1 MTVLAEPA
9 LPPGGPRLLRLA
21 NLSPAERDAL
31 MMRRAPDMAHH
42 VERARPIVEAVRDQ
56 GDRALVRFA
65 EQFDGVLMSRE
76 QLRVSPQDFTTA
88 PQDVPDD
95 VVEAIAMA
103 ADHVRLVHERQRPA
117 TLDMVEVRPGVMAGD
132 RHVPIDSVACYVP
145 RGKGAFPSVALMT
158 AIPAVVAGVKKV
170 VIVTPPGPGGRCDP
184 ATLVAARAAG
194 VEDVCL
200 AGGAQAVAAAAF
212 GTETVPRCVRIVG
225 PGSPWVGAAMTL
237 CADYIEPGPPAG
249 PSEAVVFADDTADV
263 GRVALDLLIE
273 AEHGDDSTVFLVTW
287 NDEFAEAVADA
298 ICGHLENLSRE
309 RRHYARAALGTNGG
323 LVIAGD
329 AGDALDFV
337 NAFAPEHLQIA
348 SRRPRAWLDAISNA
362 GEILLGQD
370 APFSMANYMIGVN
383 AVLPTGG
390 KAASRSALG
399 VMDFLKRQ
407 SIAELT
413 PAGHDFLAPATR
425 VLADYEGF
433 DAHALAITA
442 RQDPS

>member
-1 MTVLAEPA
+1 MTALAEPSIPA
-9 LPPGGPRLLRLA
+9 AVPRILRLA
-21 NLSPAERDAL
+21 NLSPDRRDAL
-31 MMRRAPDMAHH
+31 MIRRAPDMAHH
-42 VERARPIVEAVRDQ
+42 VERARPIIKAVRRE

-65 EQFDGVLMSRE
+65 EQFDGVRMSRE
-76 QLRVSPQDFTTA
+76 QLKVAPQDFA
-88 PQDVPDD
+88 RARRNVPDE
-95 VVEAIAMA
+95 VVEAISMA
-103 ADHVRLVHERQRPA
+103 ADNIRRVHERQRPA

-170 VIVTPPGPGGRCDP
+170 VIVTPPGPGGHCDP
-184 ATLVAARAAG
+184 ATLVAARVAG

-200 AGGAQAVAAAAF
+200 AGGAQAVAAVAF
-212 GTETVPRCVRIVG
+212 GTESVPHCVRIVG

-237 CADYIEPGPPAG
+237 CSEYIEPGPPAG

-287 NDEFAEAVADA
+287 NDEFAEAVADG
-298 ICGHLENLSRE
+298 ISGHLENLSRE
-309 RRHYARAALGTNGG
+309 RRCYARAALGANGG

-329 AGDALDFV
+329 AGEALDFV

-413 PAGHDFLAPATR
+413 PAGHDILAPATR
-425 VLADYEGF
+425 ILADYEGF

-442 RQDPS
+442 RRQPS

>member
-1 MTVLAEPA
+1 MAEPV
-9 LPPGGPRLLRLA
+9 LPPAVPRILHLA
-21 NLSPAERDAL
+21 NLSPAGRDAL
-31 MMRRAPDMAHH
+31 MARHAPDMARH
-42 VERARPIVEAVRDQ
+42 VERARPIVEAVRDE
-56 GDRALVRFA
+56 GDQALVRFA
-65 EQFDGVLMSRE
+65 EEFDGVLMSRE
-76 QLRVSPQDFTTA
+76 QLKVARQDFDRA
-88 PQDVPDD
+88 RQDVPDD

-103 ADHVRLVHERQRPA
+103 ADHIRFVHERQRPA

-158 AIPAVVAGVKKV
+158 AIPAIVAGVRNV

-184 ATLVAARAAG
+184 ATLLAARAAG

-200 AGGAQAVAAAAF
+200 AGGAQAVAAVAF
-212 GTETVPRCVRIVG
+212 GTDTVPRCVRIVG

-237 CADYIEPGPPAG
+237 CAEYIEPGPPAG

-263 GRVALDLLIE
+263 ARVALDLLIE

-287 NDEFAEAVADA
+287 NDKFAEAVADA
-298 ICGHLENLSRE
+298 VSGHLEALSRE
-309 RRHYARAALGTNGG
+309 RRRYACAALGANGG
-323 LVIAGD
+323 LVVARD

-407 SIAELT
+407 SVAELT
-413 PAGHDFLAPATR
+413 PAGHDALAPATR
-425 VLADYEGF
+425 ILADYEGF

-442 RQDPS
+442 RQHPS

>member
-1 MTVLAEPA
+1 MAEPV
-9 LPPGGPRLLRLA
+9 LPPAVPRILHLA
-21 NLSPAERDAL
+21 NLSPAGRDAL
-31 MMRRAPDMAHH
+31 MVRHAPDMARH
-42 VERARPIVEAVRDQ
+42 VEQARPIVDAVRDE
-56 GDRALVRFA
+56 GDQALVRFA
-65 EQFDGVLMSRE
+65 EEFDGVLMSRE
-76 QLRVSPQDFTTA
+76 QLKVARQDFDRA
-88 PQDVPDD
+88 RQHVPDD

-103 ADHVRLVHERQRPA
+103 ADHIRFVHERQRPA

-158 AIPAVVAGVKKV
+158 AIPAVVAGVRKV

-200 AGGAQAVAAAAF
+200 AGGAQAVAAVAF
-212 GTETVPRCVRIVG
+212 GTDTVPRCVRIVG

-263 GRVALDLLIE
+263 ARVALDLLIE

-287 NDEFAEAVADA
+287 NDKFAEAVADTVS
-298 ICGHLENLSRE
+298 GHLETLSRE
-309 RRHYARAALGTNGG
+309 RRRYACAALGANGG
-323 LVIAGD
+323 LVVARD

-348 SRRPRAWLDAISNA
+348 SQRPRAWLDAISNA

-407 SIAELT
+407 SVAELT
-413 PAGHDFLAPATR
+413 PAGHDALAPATR
-425 VLADYEGF
+425 ILADYEGF

-442 RQDPS
+442 RQYPS

>member
-1 MTVLAEPA
+1 MAEPA
-9 LPPGGPRLLRLA
+9 LPPAVPRILHLA
-21 NLSPAERDAL
+21 NLSPAGRDAL
-31 MMRRAPDMAHH
+31 MVRRAPDMARH
-42 VERARPIVEAVRDQ
+42 VEQARPIVEAIRDE
-56 GDRALVRFA
+56 GDQALVRFA
-65 EQFDGVLMSRE
+65 EEFDGVLMSRE
-76 QLRVSPQDFTTA
+76 QLKVARQDFDRA
-88 PQDVPDD
+88 RQRVPDD

-103 ADHVRLVHERQRPA
+103 ADHIRFVHERQRPA

-158 AIPAVVAGVKKV
+158 AIPAVVAGVRKV

-194 VEDVCL
+194 VEEVCL
-200 AGGAQAVAAAAF
+200 AGGAQAVAAVAF
-212 GTETVPRCVRIVG
+212 GTDTVPRCVRIVG

-263 GRVALDLLIE
+263 ARAALDLLIE

-287 NDEFAEAVADA
+287 NDKFAEAVADA
-298 ICGHLENLSRE
+298 VSGHLETLSRE
-309 RRHYARAALGTNGG
+309 RRRYACAALGTNGG
-323 LVIAGD
+323 LVVARD

-348 SRRPRAWLDAISNA
+348 SQRPRAWLDAISNA

-407 SIAELT
+407 SVAELT
-413 PAGHDFLAPATR
+413 PAGHDALAPATR
-425 VLADYEGF
+425 ILADYEGF

-442 RQDPS
+442 RQYPS

>member
-1 MTVLAEPA
+1 MAEPVPVPA
-9 LPPGGPRLLRLA
+9 AARILRLA
-21 NLSPAERDAL
+21 NLSPAGRDAL
-31 MMRRAPDMAHH
+31 MKRRAPDMADH
-42 VERARPIVEAVRDQ
+42 VTRARPIVDEVRRL
-56 GDRALVRFA
+56 GDRALVRCA
-65 EQFDGVLMSRE
+65 QEFDGVRMAPD
-76 QLRVSPQDFTTA
+76 QLKVA
-88 PQDVPDD
+88 PQEFDRARDDVPDD

-103 ADHVRLVHERQRPA
+103 ADHIRFVHERQRPA

-158 AIPAVVAGVKKV
+158 AIPAVVAGVRKV

-194 VEDVCL
+194 VEEVYL
-200 AGGAQAVAAAAF
+200 AGGAQAVAAVAF

-225 PGSPWVGAAMTL
+225 PGSPWVGAAMSL
-237 CADYIEPGPPAG
+237 CADDIEPGPPAG

-263 GRVALDLLIE
+263 ARVALDLLIE

-287 NDEFAEAVADA
+287 SDGFAEAVADA
-298 ICGHLENLSRE
+298 VLRHLGELCPE
-309 RRHYARAALGTNGG
+309 RRRYAGAALGVNGG
-323 LVIAGD
+323 LVVAGD

-413 PAGHDFLAPATR
+413 PAGYDILAPATR
-425 VLADYEGF
+425 LLADYEGF

-442 RQDPS
+442 RRQPS

>member
-1 MTVLAEPA
+1 MTALAEPA
-9 LPPGGPRLLRLA
+9 PPPVVPRMLRLA
-21 NLSPAERDAL
+21 NLSPEGRDAL
-31 MMRRAPDMAHH
+31 MVRRAPDMAHH
-42 VERARPIVEAVRDQ
+42 VEQARPIVEAVRQQ

-65 EQFDGVLMSRE
+65 EEFDGVLMSRE
-76 QLRVSPQDFTTA
+76 QLKVVPQDFA
-88 PQDVPDD
+88 RARQDVPDD
-95 VVEAIAMA
+95 VADAIAMA
-103 ADHVRLVHERQRPA
+103 ADHIRLVHERQRPA

-170 VIVTPPGPGGRCDP
+170 VIVTPPGPDGRCDP
-184 ATLVAARAAG
+184 ATLVAAQAAG

-200 AGGAQAVAAAAF
+200 AGGAQAVAAVAF
-212 GTETVPRCVRIVG
+212 GTDTVPRCVRIVG

-249 PSEAVVFADDTADV
+249 PSEAVVFADETADV
-263 GRVALDLLIE
+263 ARVALDLLIE

-287 NDEFAEAVADA
+287 NEEFAGAVAEA
-298 ICGHLENLSRE
+298 IAGHLETLSRE
-309 RRHYARAALGTNGG
+309 RRRYARAALGANGG
-323 LVIAGD
+323 VVVARD

-348 SRRPRAWLDAISNA
+348 SQRPRAWLDAISNA

-399 VMDFLKRQ
+399 VMDFVKRQ

-413 PAGHDFLAPATR
+413 PAGHDALAPATR
-425 VLADYEGF
+425 ILAEYEGF

-442 RQDPS
+442 RRHVP

>member
-1 MTVLAEPA
+1 MTALAEPVIPA
-9 LPPGGPRLLRLA
+9 AIPRILRLA

-31 MMRRAPDMAHH
+31 MIRRAPDMGRH
-42 VERARPIVEAVRDQ
+42 VEQARPIVEAVRGE

-65 EQFDGVLMSRE
+65 EQFDGVRMSRE
-76 QLRVSPQDFTTA
+76 QLKVAPQDFA
-88 PQDVPDD
+88 GAHRNVPHE
-95 VVEAIAMA
+95 VVEAISMA
-103 ADHVRLVHERQRPA
+103 ADHIRLVHERQRPA
-117 TLDMVEVRPGVMAGD
+117 TLDMVEVRPGVLAGD

-170 VIVTPPGPGGRCDP
+170 VIVTPPGPDGYCDP
-184 ATLVAARAAG
+184 ATLVAARLAG
-194 VEDVCL
+194 VEDICL
-200 AGGAQAVAAAAF
+200 AGGAQAVAAVAF
-212 GTETVPRCVRIVG
+212 GTESVPHCVRIVG

-237 CADYIEPGPPAG
+237 CSEYIEPGPPAG

-287 NDEFAEAVADA
+287 NNEFAEAVAEA
-298 ICGHLENLSRE
+298 VSGHLENLSRE
-309 RRHYARAALGTNGG
+309 RRHYARAALGANGG

-329 AGDALDFV
+329 AGDAIDFV

-413 PAGHDFLAPATR
+413 PAGHDTLAPATR
-425 VLADYEGF
+425 ILADYEGF

-442 RQDPS
+442 RRHPS

>member
-1 MTVLAEPA
+1 MTALVEPA
-9 LPPGGPRLLRLA
+9 VPAAIPRILRLA
-21 NLSPAERDAL
+21 NLSPTGRDAL
-31 MMRRAPDMAHH
+31 MIRRAPDMAHH
-42 VERARPIVEAVRDQ
+42 VERARPIVEAVRGE
-56 GDRALVRFA
+56 GDRALARFA
-65 EQFDGVLMSRE
+65 EQFDGVRMSRE
-76 QLRVSPQDFTTA
+76 QLKVAPQDFA
-88 PQDVPDD
+88 GARRNVPDE
-95 VVEAIAMA
+95 VVEAISMA
-103 ADHVRLVHERQRPA
+103 ADHIRLVHERQRPA

-170 VIVTPPGPGGRCDP
+170 VIVTPPGLGGHCDP
-184 ATLVAARAAG
+184 ATLVAARLAG

-200 AGGAQAVAAAAF
+200 AGGAQAVAAVAF

-237 CADYIEPGPPAG
+237 CSDYIEPGPPAG

-263 GRVALDLLIE
+263 GRVVLDLLIE
-273 AEHGDDSTVFLVTW
+273 AEHGDDSTVFMVTW
-287 NDEFAEAVADA
+287 NDEFAEAVAEA
-298 ICGHLENLSRE
+298 ISGHLENLSRA

-323 LVIAGD
+323 LVVAGD
-329 AGDALDFV
+329 AGDVIDFV

-348 SRRPRAWLDAISNA
+348 SRWPRAWLDAISNA

-413 PAGHDFLAPATR
+413 PAGHDTLALATR
-425 VLADYEGF
+425 ILADYEGF

-442 RQDPS
+442 RQHPS

>member
-1 MTVLAEPA
+1 MAEPV
-9 LPPGGPRLLRLA
+9 LPPAVPRILHLA
-21 NLSPAERDAL
+21 NLSPAGRDAL
-31 MMRRAPDMAHH
+31 MARHAPDMARH
-42 VERARPIVEAVRDQ
+42 VERARPIVEAVRDE
-56 GDRALVRFA
+56 GDQALVRFA
-65 EQFDGVLMSRE
+65 EEFDGVLMSRE
-76 QLRVSPQDFTTA
+76 QLKVARQDFDRA
-88 PQDVPDD
+88 RQDVPDD

-103 ADHVRLVHERQRPA
+103 ADHIRFVHDRQRPA

-158 AIPAVVAGVKKV
+158 AIPAIVAGVRNV

-184 ATLVAARAAG
+184 ATLLAARAAG

-200 AGGAQAVAAAAF
+200 AGGAQAVAAVAF
-212 GTETVPRCVRIVG
+212 GTDTVPRCVRIVG

-237 CADYIEPGPPAG
+237 CAEYIEPGPPAG

-263 GRVALDLLIE
+263 ARVALDLLIE

-287 NDEFAEAVADA
+287 NDKFAEAVADA
-298 ICGHLENLSRE
+298 VSGHLEALSRE
-309 RRHYARAALGTNGG
+309 RRRYACAALGANGG
-323 LVIAGD
+323 LVVARD

-407 SIAELT
+407 SVAELT
-413 PAGHDFLAPATR
+413 PAGHDALAPATR
-425 VLADYEGF
+425 ILADYEGF

-442 RQDPS
+442 RQHPS

>member
-1 MTVLAEPA
+1 MAEPV
-9 LPPGGPRLLRLA
+9 LPPAVPRILHLA
-21 NLSPAERDAL
+21 NLSPAGRDAL
-31 MMRRAPDMAHH
+31 MVRHAPDMARH
-42 VERARPIVEAVRDQ
+42 VEQARPIVEAVRDE
-56 GDRALVRFA
+56 GDQALVRFA
-65 EQFDGVLMSRE
+65 EEFDGVLMSRE
-76 QLRVSPQDFTTA
+76 QLKVARQDFDRA
-88 PQDVPDD
+88 RQHVPDD

-103 ADHVRLVHERQRPA
+103 ADHIRFVHERQRPA

-158 AIPAVVAGVKKV
+158 AIPAVVAGVRKV

-200 AGGAQAVAAAAF
+200 AGGAQAVAAVAF
-212 GTETVPRCVRIVG
+212 GTDTVPRCVRIVG

-263 GRVALDLLIE
+263 ARVALDLLIE

-287 NDEFAEAVADA
+287 NDKFAEAAADA
-298 ICGHLENLSRE
+298 VSGHLETLSLE
-309 RRHYARAALGTNGG
+309 RRRYACAALGVNGG
-323 LVIAGD
+323 LVVARD

-348 SRRPRAWLDAISNA
+348 SQRPRAWLDAISNA

-407 SIAELT
+407 SVAELT
-413 PAGHDFLAPATR
+413 PAGHDALAPATR
-425 VLADYEGF
+425 ILADYEGF

-442 RQDPS
+442 RQHPS

>member
-1 MTVLAEPA
+1 MTALAEPV
-9 LPPGGPRLLRLA
+9 LPPAVPRILRLA
-21 NLSPAERDAL
+21 SLSQARRDAL
-31 MMRRAPDMAHH
+31 MVRHAPDMARH
-42 VERARPIVEAVRDQ
+42 VERARPIVEAVREQ
-56 GDRALVRFA
+56 GDRALIRLA
-65 EQFDGVLMSRE
+65 EEFDGVPMSKE
-76 QLRVSPQDFTTA
+76 QLRVTPQDFTRA
-88 PQDVPDD
+88 RRNVPDE
-95 VVEAIAMA
+95 VAEAIDMA
-103 ADHVRLVHERQRPA
+103 TDHIRVVHERQRPA
-117 TLDMVEVRPGVMAGD
+117 TLDMVEVRPGVMAGE

-158 AIPAVVAGVKKV
+158 AIPAVIAGVKKV
-170 VIVTPPGPGGRCDP
+170 VIVTPPGPGGCCDP

-194 VEDVCL
+194 VEEVCL
-200 AGGAQAVAAAAF
+200 AGGAQAVAAVAF

-225 PGSPWVGAAMTL
+225 PGSPWVGAAMIL

-287 NDEFAEAVADA
+287 NDDFAEAVAVALD
-298 ICGHLENLSRE
+298 GHLETLSRE
-309 RRHYARAALGTNGG
+309 RRRCACAALGANGG
-323 LVIAGD
+323 LVVARD

-390 KAASRSALG
+390 RAASRSALG

-407 SIAELT
+407 SVAELT
-413 PAGHDFLAPATR
+413 PAGHDALAPATR

-442 RQDPS
+442 RQSSS

>member
-1 MTVLAEPA
+1 MTALAESV
-9 LPPGGPRLLRLA
+9 LPPAVPRILRLA
-21 NLSPAERDAL
+21 NLSQARRDAL
-31 MMRRAPDMAHH
+31 MVRHAPDMAQH
-42 VERARPIVEAVRDQ
+42 VQRARPIVEAVRDQ
-56 GDRALVRFA
+56 GDRALVKFA
-65 EQFDGVLMSRE
+65 DEFDGVLMSRE
-76 QLRVSPQDFTTA
+76 QLKVAPQDFA
-88 PQDVPDD
+88 RARQDVPDD
-95 VVEAIAMA
+95 VAEAIAMA
-103 ADHVRLVHERQRPA
+103 ADHIRFVHERQRPA

-145 RGKGAFPSVALMT
+145 RGKGSFPSVALMT

-200 AGGAQAVAAAAF
+200 AGGAQAVAAVAF

-237 CADYIEPGPPAG
+237 CADHIEPGPPAG

-263 GRVALDLLIE
+263 ARVALDLLIE

-287 NDEFAEAVADA
+287 NDDFAKAVADA
-298 ICGHLENLSRE
+298 ISGHLETLSRE
-309 RRHYARAALGTNGG
+309 RRRYACAALGANGG
-323 LVIAGD
+323 LVVARD

-348 SRRPRAWLDAISNA
+348 SQRPRAWLDAISNA

-407 SIAELT
+407 SVAELT
-413 PAGHDFLAPATR
+413 PAGHDALASATR
-425 VLADYEGF
+425 ILADYEGF

-442 RQDPS
+442 RQHPS